1 MTGSHRP
8 GSGVS
13 TGSGVVAAA
22 AVVDV
27 ESPPPAENPE
37 DGEDDDR
44 LIEEEPPK
52 VQMGAFFLGK
62 KSRFFIMTY
71 KMKFLK

>member
-1 MTGSHRP
+1 MTAGSHRP

-27 ESPPPAENPE
+27 ESPPPENPE

-71 KMKFLK
+71 EMKFLK